1 MRSILCVLLFS
12 VVPLLSAQS
21 PGAQAGKQAGASALI
36 QWRERRGVNRYRL
49 QLARDAKFT
58 DIVFDRAVVGHEYLV
73 RELPPGRYYW
83 RVAPAT
89 PETGTYSRAAAVV
102 VAVPEADGTSIA
114 TASPTPTPRPTP
126 RLLPT
131 PTPTPTVRQTPSP
144 TPKPTPQATPTPRPT
159 PQPSP
164 KLLSPGDTGWRAAT
178 GEVAQPRVAPLRTAT
193 GLDLVG
199 VNSDGMVYALDGSN
213 GTALWTARFR
223 PQAKRG
229 EPTGNGGAPAFTP
242 VILKGEAGLSNV
254 LAAFEGGVRALQGD
268 TGRERWRTM
277 LQSRPASGIAADLDG
292 DGRAEIILAEE
303 NAPGL
308 AILNDAGKFIAEVKL
323 DAPVIGRPVHLASG
337 DHKGILLVLENG
349 LVELRNING
358 ERLRALKLDTKPT
371 TTVAVV
377 EGIKGPTG
385 LLGVEGNLIALDLKD
400 PNLKPIGR
408 IATEEDSPRGNIS
421 VVDLNNDGNLE
432 VVMLTRQGRTVVI
445 NAADGRIRWFASGAT
460 DAGGAAFADVNGDGT
475 QDVLVAAGPSFA
487 IAFSGRDGSPI
498 WKAEETGAS
507 AAGKGSPVRELV
519 TATVGDSREAFL
531 VGSDAARTGL
541 RAVGLPQ
548 GSVRVAVGR

>member
-1 MRSILCVLLFS
+1 MRSILFVLLFS

-21 PGAQAGKQAGASALI
+21 PGAQAGKQTGASALI

-58 DIVFDRAVVGHEYLV
+58 DIVFDRAVMGHEYLV
-73 RELPPGRYYW
+73 TELPPGRYYW

-89 PETGTYSRAAAVV
+89 PETGTYSRPAAVEI
-102 VAVPEADGTSIA
+102 AIPSADNTSLA
-114 TASPTPTPRPTP
+114 T
-126 RLLPT
+126 
-131 PTPTPTVRQTPSP
+131 
-144 TPKPTPQATPTPRPT
+144 ATPTPRLIPKPTPTPARTPTIRATPTPT

-164 KLLSPGDTGWRAAT
+164 KLLSPGDSGWRAAT
-178 GEVAQPRVAPLRTAT
+178 GDVPQPRVAPLRTAT

-199 VNSDGMVYALDGSN
+199 VNSDGMVYALDGAN
-213 GTALWTARFR
+213 GTALWTSRYR
-223 PQAKRG
+223 PQAKKG
-229 EPTGNGGAPAFTP
+229 EPTGNGGAPDFAP
-242 VILKGEAGLSNV
+242 VILKGEGGTANV
-254 LAAFEGGVRALQGD
+254 LAAFEGGVRALQGA
-268 TGRERWRTM
+268 TGREMWRTM
-277 LQSRPASGIAADLDG
+277 LQSRPASGIAADLNG
-292 DGRAEIILAEE
+292 DGKTEIILAEE

-308 AILNDAGKFIAEVKL
+308 AILNDAGKFIVEVKL
-323 DAPVIGRPVHLASG
+323 EAAVIGRPVHLASG

-371 TTVAVV
+371 TPLAVV

-408 IATEEDSPRGNIS
+408 IATEEDSPRGSLS

-432 VVMLTRQGRTVVI
+432 VVMLTRLGRTVVI

-460 DAGGAAFADVNGDGT
+460 DAGSAAFADVNGDGT

-498 WKAEETGAS
+498 WKAEDTGAS
-507 AAGKGSPVRELV
+507 PAGKGSSVRELV
-519 TATVGDSREAFL
+519 TATAGDSREAFL
-531 VGSDAARTGL
+531 VGSDVERTGL

-548 GSVRVAVGR
+548 GSVKVAVGR

>member
-1 MRSILCVLLFS
+1 MRSILFVLLFS
-12 VVPLLSAQS
+12 VVPLLSAPS
-21 PGAQAGKQAGASALI
+21 PGVQAGKQTGASALI

-58 DIVFDRAVVGHEYLV
+58 DIIFDRAVMGHEYLV
-73 RELPPGRYYW
+73 TELPPGRYYW

-89 PETGTYSRAAAVV
+89 PETGTYSRP
-102 VAVPEADGTSIA
+102 VAVEIAVPSVDNTSLA
-114 TASPTPTPRPTP
+114 TASTTPKPKPTPKLIPKPTPTPARTPTV
-126 RLLPT
+126 RAT
-131 PTPTPTVRQTPSP
+131 PTPTPQLSPQPS
-144 TPKPTPQATPTPRPT
+144 

-164 KLLSPGDTGWRAAT
+164 KLLSPGDNGWRAAT
-178 GEVAQPRVAPLRTAT
+178 GDVPQPRVASLRTAT

-199 VNSDGMVYALDGSN
+199 VNSDGMVYALDGAN

-223 PQAKRG
+223 PQAKKG
-229 EPTGNGGAPAFTP
+229 EPTGNGGAPACAP
-242 VILKGEAGLSNV
+242 VILKGEAGLANV
-254 LAAFEGGVRALQGD
+254 LAAFEGGVRALQGA
-268 TGRERWRTM
+268 TGREMWRTM
-277 LQSRPASGIAADLDG
+277 LQSRPTSGIAADLDG
-292 DGRAEIILAEE
+292 DGKTEIILAEE

-323 DAPVIGRPVHLASG
+323 EAAVIGRPVQLSSG
-337 DHKGILLVLENG
+337 DQKGVLLVLENG
-349 LVELRNING
+349 LVELRNMNG
-358 ERLRALKLDTKPT
+358 ERLRAVKLDTKPT
-371 TTVAVV
+371 TPLAVV
-377 EGIKGPTG
+377 EGIKGLTG

-408 IATEEDSPRGNIS
+408 IATEEDSPRGSLS

-432 VVMLTRQGRTVVI
+432 VVMLTRLGRTVVI
-445 NAADGRIRWFASGAT
+445 NAVDGRIKWFASGAT

-487 IAFSGRDGSPI
+487 IAFSGRDGTPI
-498 WKAEETGAS
+498 WKAEDKGAS
-507 AAGKGSPVRELV
+507 PAAKGSSVRELV
-519 TATVGDSREAFL
+519 TATAGDSREAFL

-548 GSVRVAVGR
+548 GSVKVAVGR